1 VVHCRRFLLQTIV
14 PLRNSEDEEEEEE
27 EEENNNKVCG
37 LQQCRSNGEDKVFLF
52 IYLFI
57 LGARW
62 GGDTQRQG
70 TTVLLFPEIW
80 IIEQ

>member
-1 VVHCRRFLLQTIV
+1 M
-14 PLRNSEDEEEEEE
+14 PLRNSEDEEEEEEEEDEEEEEEEE

-37 LQQCRSNGEDKVFLF
+37 LQQCRSNGEDKVFLLF

-62 GGDTQRQG
+62 WGDTQRQG
-70 TTVLLFPEIW
+70 TTVLPFREIW